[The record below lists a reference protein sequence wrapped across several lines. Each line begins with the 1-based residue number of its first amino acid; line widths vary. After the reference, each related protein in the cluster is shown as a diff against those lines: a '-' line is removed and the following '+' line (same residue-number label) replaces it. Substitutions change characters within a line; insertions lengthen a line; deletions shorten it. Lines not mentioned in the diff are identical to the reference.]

1 MRRATDNPKRQQILR
16 RSKGERRG
24 AVTVEFAMVVP
35 LVFTLFFG
43 SIEMC
48 WLNMMRNTIGNAAYE
63 AARRAAIP
71 GGDAAAA
78 QQTALDTLMPLN
90 MHNGLNFTY
99 TDLGDEVEVQVKVPV
114 AQNSWGITKF
124 TGNLTVNR
132 TVRLAKE

>member
-1 MRRATDNPKRQQILR
+1 
-16 RSKGERRG
+16 
-24 AVTVEFAMVVP
+24 VEFAMVVP

-48 WLNMMRNTIGNAAYE
+48 WLNMMRNTVGNAAYE
-63 AARRAAIP
+63 AARKGAIP

>member
-1 MRRATDNPKRQQILR
+1 MRRTIDNTKTQPTLR
-16 RSKGERRG
+16 IFEGERRG

-35 LVFTLFFG
+35 LVFALFFG

-48 WLNMMRNTIGNAAYE
+48 WLNMMRNTVGNAAYE

-78 QQTALDTLMPLN
+78 QQTALDTLVPLK